1 MPPICAGQYS
11 ATAIMS
17 PLASAMAQLKSK
29 DSLKIVEYDVFIMVI
44 PISRQ
49 MESIVDS
56 TMFIVTT
63 SMGSSALHS
72 PIVTGAACSAQGR
85 QSQLEGARRM
95 LPASPRPAYSCGRPW
110 GRS

>member
-17 PLASAMAQLKSK
+17 PLASAMAQLKSR

-63 SMGSSALHS
+63 SMGFLRANLPSILAG
-72 PIVTGAACSAQGR
+72 TQGGT
-85 QSQLEGARRM
+85 QGWE
-95 LPASPRPAYSCGRPW
+95 LPASSRPAYRGPW
-110 GRS
+110 GRR